1 MPEGEEGGEGAR
13 WVESG
18 RGGVGEECRTSGVED
33 WLSRREKR
41 SLSDWPRLALTGSS

>member
-1 MPEGEEGGEGAR
+1 VPEGEEGGKGAR

-18 RGGVGEECRTSGVED
+18 RRGVGEECRTSGVED

-41 SLSDWPRLALTGSS
+41 SPSDWPRLAALDQS